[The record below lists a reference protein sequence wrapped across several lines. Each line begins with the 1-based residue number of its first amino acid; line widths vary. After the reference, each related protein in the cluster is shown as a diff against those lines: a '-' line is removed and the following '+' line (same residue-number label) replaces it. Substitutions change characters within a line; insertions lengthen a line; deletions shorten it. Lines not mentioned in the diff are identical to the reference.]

1 MSKQC
6 FFRIILGAILFA
18 ALLPV
23 SAQCEP
29 SSGLIKGPIVI
40 TSSTLSADS
49 GANKAVFE
57 GSVVAKT
64 DEMTLYSDRMSV
76 FYSEDGDIEK
86 IDARGNI
93 KLLKGQRV
101 LTSRSAIYLASEGK
115 ITFTGEPMA
124 VEGNNIITGSEIVYL
139 IDEDRSLVRNSKVY
153 IQQDKG
159 R

>member
-29 SSGLIKGPIVI
+29 PSGLIKGPIVI

-57 GSVVAKT
+57 GSVIART
-64 DEMTLYSDRMSV
+64 DEMTLYSDRMTV
-76 FYSEDGDIEK
+76 FYSEEGDIEK

-101 LTSRSAIYLASEGK
+101 LTSERAIYLAREGK

>member
-1 MSKQC
+1 MSRQC
-6 FFRIILGAILFA
+6 FFKIILGAILFA
-18 ALLPV
+18 AFAPV

-57 GSVVAKT
+57 GSVVART
-64 DEMTLYSDRMSV
+64 DEMTLYSDRMTV

-101 LTSRSAIYLASEGK
+101 LTSRRATYLAREGK

>member
-29 SSGLIKGPIVI
+29 ASELIKGPIVI

-64 DEMTLYSDRMSV
+64 DEMTLYSDRMTV
-76 FYSEDGDIEK
+76 FYSEEGDIEK

-101 LTSRSAIYLASEGK
+101 LTSKRALYLAQEGK

-159 R
+159 H